1 MSQYVTVSPAEIGI
15 VSGTIGAGIGYTIA
29 PRKYN
34 LEQLLTQKH
43 DVFEKTLP
51 QELMKNASPD
61 QVSAHKVLLEA
72 REILHKAHQNNTA
85 EAKLADLLG
94 TPKYSKAYRNIKG
107 LLPKARVQT
116 AIVLGIIG
124 GLVGTIGKIVM
135 GDGTN

>member
-1 MSQYVTVSPAEIGI
+1 MSQYDTVSPAEIGA
-15 VSGTIGAGIGYTIA
+15 VSGVIGAGIGYTIA

-34 LEQLLTQKH
+34 LEQLLTQKP

-51 QELMKNASPD
+51 KKLMNNANDD
-61 QVSAHKVLLEA
+61 QRSAHKILLEG
-72 REILHKAHQNNTA
+72 REILHKANKTNTM

-116 AIVLGIIG
+116 AIILGAIG
-124 GLVGTIGKIVM
+124 TLAGAIGKIILN
-135 GDGTN
+135 GDN

>member
-1 MSQYVTVSPAEIGI
+1 MSQYDTVSPAEIGA
-15 VSGTIGAGIGYTIA
+15 VSGIIGAGIGYTVA

-34 LEQLLTQKH
+34 LEQLLMQKS

-51 QELMKNASPD
+51 KELMNNANEE
-61 QVSAHKVLLEA
+61 QRSAHKVLLEG
-72 REILHKAHQNNTA
+72 RKILHKANKTNTM

-116 AIVLGIIG
+116 AIILGAIG
-124 GLVGTIGKIVM
+124 ALAGAIGKIILN
-135 GDGTN
+135 GDN